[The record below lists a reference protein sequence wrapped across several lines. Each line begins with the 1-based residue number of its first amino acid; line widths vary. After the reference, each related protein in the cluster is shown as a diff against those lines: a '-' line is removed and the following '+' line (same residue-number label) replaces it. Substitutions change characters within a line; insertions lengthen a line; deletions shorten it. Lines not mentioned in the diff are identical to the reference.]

1 MMLTQQFMK
10 DNMNTVTLSNSD
22 VQKMT
27 MDIIRQITLSGYK
40 PDYVV
45 GITRGGL
52 LPALLISQ
60 YYNIPMETLRVSLR
74 DHAEQECNAWM
85 PEHAFGYLSTEIR
98 QTEKSRWDVSRRK
111 NILIIDDIN
120 DTGETIKWI
129 KKDWESSCMP
139 NERYAWD
146 TVWNHNVKFATLIN
160 NEASNFKDIDY
171 TSLSINKA
179 EEDSWIEFSWENWW
193 K

>member
-1 MMLTQQFMK
+1 
-10 DNMNTVTLSNSD
+10 MNIVKLSNSD

-27 MDIIRQITLSGYK
+27 MDIIRQITLSEYK

-60 YYNIPMETLRVSLR
+60 YFTVPMNTIRVSLR
-74 DHAEQECNAWM
+74 DHLETECNAWM
-85 PEHAFGYLSTEIR
+85 PEDAFGYVSSKEQLIT
-98 QTEKSRWDVSRRK
+98 KSRWDISKRK
-111 NILIIDDIN
+111 NILIVDDIN
-120 DTGETIKWI
+120 DSGATIEWI
-129 KKDWESSCMP
+129 KKDWQSSCLP
-139 NERYAWD
+139 DEKTWE
-146 TVWNHNVKFATLIN
+146 TIWNKNVKFAVLVN

-171 TSLSINKA
+171 TSMSINKA
-179 EEDSWIEFSWENWW
+179 EEDSWIEFPWENWW

>member
-1 MMLTQQFMK
+1 MK
-10 DNMNTVTLSNSD
+10 DNMKLINLSHAD
-22 VQKMT
+22 VEKMT

-60 YYNIPMETLRVSLR
+60 YFNVPTETLRVSLR
-74 DHAEQECNAWM
+74 DHTQQESNTWMAED
-85 PEHAFGYLSTEIR
+85 AFGYLSAELQ
-98 QTEKSRWDVSRRK
+98 QTEMSRWDVNRRK
-111 NILIIDDIN
+111 NILIVDDIN

-129 KKDWESSCMP
+129 KSDWESSCFP
-139 NERYAWD
+139 NEKHAWKS
-146 TVWNHNVKFATLIN
+146 VWNHNVRFATLVN

-171 TSLSINKA
+171 SSLTVNKA
-179 EEDSWIEFSWENWW
+179 EQDCWIQFPWEDWW

>member
-1 MMLTQQFMK
+1 MALIRQFMK
-10 DNMNTVTLSNSD
+10 YNMKIVKLSHTD
-22 VQKMT
+22 VKKMT

-52 LPALLISQ
+52 VPALLISQ
-60 YYNIPMETLRVSLR
+60 YFNIPMNTLRVSLR
-74 DHAEQECNAWM
+74 DHLETECNTWM
-85 PEHAFGYLSTEIR
+85 SEDAFGYVSSEEQVVT
-98 QTEKSRWDVSRRK
+98 KSRWDVSKRK
-111 NILIIDDIN
+111 NILIVDDIN
-120 DTGETIKWI
+120 DSGATIEWI
-129 KKDWESSCMP
+129 KKDWQLSCLP
-139 NERYAWD
+139 DEQTRD
-146 TVWNHNVKFATLIN
+146 TIWNKNVKFAVLVN

-171 TSLSINKA
+171 TSMSINKA